1 MIFFQFEALTLDYEK
16 LQKFSSKM
24 QKQIEA
30 LESEKRSSN
39 DEIDRLQREATNRES
54 LLRSLFEKKI
64 DI

>member
-1 MIFFQFEALTLDYEK
+1 
-16 LQKFSSKM
+16 M